1 MKQMNYYGNSW
12 KRGLRPVSTILT
24 HCELC
29 FTLNSLTAFT
39 RWRNRGNKVGFGEDL
54 IPWDGTMGQGK
65 GPVHHWLRNL
75 GVNRQHRGKRGHWPS
90 RWGEGPGTAHGYQH
104 CLCVTGW
111 GGETNCPL
119 DHPTP
124 SKQRACSSPRRR
136 GLRTKEASQEVWHVL
151 STPSCGKGGRHS
163 IIVSHTGFNMPER
176 ILCLLKIKK
185 NSQLWKGMYN
195 HFCRVPFRS
204 SLQSLPCYVLF
215 PAQCDLR
222 NILTQWAPWTFLF
235 LGKLSF
241 F

>member
-1 MKQMNYYGNSW
+1 MKQINYYGNSW
-12 KRGLRPVSTILT
+12 KRGLRPVSTILI

-29 FTLNSLTAFT
+29 FTLKSLTAFT

-75 GVNRQHRGKRGHWPS
+75 GVNRQHRGKRGHRPS
-90 RWGEGPGTAHGYQH
+90 RWEEGWAPGTAHGYQH
-104 CLCVTGW
+104 CLCVTGC

-119 DHPTP
+119 DHPTL

-136 GLRTKEASQEVWHVL
+136 GLRTKEASHEVWRVL

-185 NSQLWKGMYN
+185 PANYGKECIITFAGYLSAPA
-195 HFCRVPFRS
+195 CRV
-204 SLQSLPCYVLF
+204 C
-215 PAQCDLR
+215 PAMYFSQHNVTCE
-222 NILTQWAPWTFLF
+222 TF
-235 LGKLSF
+235 
-241 F
+241 